1 MAQIDLPSIRD
12 LRPDASLEEKYL
24 ALYDAYFMLTKKL
37 THLLSCLD
45 SENVTELDANITN
58 IKNLVAEAIITQ
70 TLVTQ
75 TLYAEKGYIAE
86 LTVDQLDT
94 SAKVQNY
101 LDEDTGDVNYIKIY
115 EQHIEFITAKVK
127 FEEDEIT
134 PLAPVQAEDRFGRP
148 LYWADEEHKA
158 VQFDPNDDPVMIY
171 QYDELMKA
179 KLTFILDPITTNYEV
194 EFTLGAGVGNTEH
207 PDRGKAFIRK
217 VTNGLEI
224 EYITPSGVSRKI
236 ALTDDGLDFGSG
248 TIAGMPR
255 IFVQPNQPSDE
266 ESQVGDIWIDSDDTS
281 LEDILAEYEAGTL

>member
-1 MAQIDLPSIRD
+1 MAEVKLPAIRD
-12 LRPDASLEEKYL
+12 LKPGASVEDRMQ
-24 ALYDAYFMLTKKL
+24 ALTDAYAMLTKQLKF
-37 THLLSCLD
+37 LLSNLD
-45 SENVTELDANITN
+45 SGNVTELDADITH
-58 IKNLVAEAIITQ
+58 IKNLVAETI
-70 TLVTQ
+70 VTQ
-75 TLYAEKGYIAE
+75 SLIALSLYAEKGYIAE

-94 SAKVQNY
+94 SQKVKNY

-115 EQHIEFITAKVK
+115 EQHIEFRTAKVK
-127 FEEDEIT
+127 FEEDGVT
-134 PLAPVQAEDRFGRP
+134 PLPPVQAEDRHGRP

-266 ESQVGDIWIDSDDTS
+266 ESQVGDIWIDTDDTS
-281 LEDILAEYEAGTL
+281 LEDLLAEYEAGTL